1 MKLKMIALSSAL
13 LIAGAGMGFA
23 QTATTP
29 STSTPPAARS
39 TAPMATPPARTAP
52 MAATTSPTAKQS
64 ASLTTADAQKL
75 GNAWRASKVK
85 GSSVYND
92 KNEKV
97 GSIDDLIIDR
107 NDHVVY
113 AVLSVGGFLG
123 MGNHL
128 VAVPYDQLVIN
139 ADNKGKVDKV
149 IMRGATKDSL
159 KAMPEFKYQNA

>member
-13 LIAGAGMGFA
+13 LIAGAGLGFA
-23 QTATTP
+23 QTTTN
-29 STSTPPAARS
+29 PPANSAN
-39 TAPMATPPARTAP
+39 PPAARTAP
-52 MAATTSPTAKQS
+52 MATTTSPTAKQS
-64 ASLTTADAQKL
+64 AALTSADTQKL
-75 GNAWRASKVK
+75 GNAWRASKVN
-85 GSSVYND
+85 GASVYND
-92 KNEKV
+92 QNQKV

-107 NDHVVY
+107 NDHIVY

-139 ADNKGKVDKV
+139 SDNKGKVDKV
-149 IMRGATKDSL
+149 IMRGATKESL

>member
-1 MKLKMIALSSAL
+1 MNLKMIALSSTL

-23 QTATTP
+23 QTATNP
-29 STSTPPAARS
+29 PVANPPA
-39 TAPMATPPARTAP
+39 ARTAP
-52 MAATTSPTAKQS
+52 MATTTTSPTAKQS
-64 ASLTTADAQKL
+64 AALTTADAQKL

-159 KAMPEFKYQNA
+159 KAMPEFKYQNV

>member
-1 MKLKMIALSSAL
+1 MNLKMIALSSTL

-23 QTATTP
+23 QTATNP
-29 STSTPPAARS
+29 PVANPPA
-39 TAPMATPPARTAP
+39 ARTAP
-52 MAATTSPTAKQS
+52 MATTTSPTIKQS
-64 ASLTTADAQKL
+64 AALTTADSQKL

-92 KNEKV
+92 QNQKV

-159 KAMPEFKYQNA
+159 KAMPEFKYQNV

>member
-1 MKLKMIALSSAL
+1 MKLKMIALSTTL
-13 LIAGAGMGFA
+13 LIAGAGLSFA
-23 QTATTP
+23 QTTTNP
-29 STSTPPAARS
+29 PTAPAAPPA
-39 TAPMATPPARTAP
+39 ARTAP
-52 MAATTSPTAKQS
+52 MAATTPSPTAKQS
-64 ASLTTADAQKL
+64 ASLTSADTQKL
-75 GNAWRASKVK
+75 GNAWRASKVN
-85 GSSVYND
+85 GASVYND

-97 GSIDDLIIDR
+97 GSVDDLIIDR

-139 ADNKGKVDKV
+139 TDNKGKVDKV

>member
-1 MKLKMIALSSAL
+1 MNLKMIALSSTL
-13 LIAGAGMGFA
+13 LIAGAGLGVA
-23 QTATTP
+23 QTTTN
-29 STSTPPAARS
+29 PPAN
-39 TAPMATPPARTAP
+39 TANPPAARTAP
-52 MAATTSPTAKQS
+52 MATTTSPTAKQS
-64 ASLTTADAQKL
+64 ASLTSADTQKL
-75 GNAWRASKVK
+75 GNAWRASKVN
-85 GSSVYND
+85 GASVYND

-97 GSIDDLIIDR
+97 GSVDDLIIDR

-128 VAVPYDQLVIN
+128 VAIPYDQLVIN

-159 KAMPEFKYQNA
+159 KAMPEFKYSNA

>member
-1 MKLKMIALSSAL
+1 MKNVIALSTAL
-13 LIAGAGMGFA
+13 LIGGAGLGFA
-23 QTATTP
+23 QTAP
-29 STSTPPAARS
+29 
-39 TAPMATPPARTAP
+39 TAPAPAPRAPTATAP
-52 MAATTSPTAKQS
+52 ATTSASPTARQS
-64 ASLTTADAQKL
+64 AALTSADTQKL
-75 GNAWRASKVK
+75 GNAWRASKVH

-92 KNEKV
+92 QNEKV

-139 ADNKGKVDKV
+139 ADAKGKVDKV
-149 IMRGATKDSL
+149 ILRGATKDSL
-159 KAMPEFKYQNA
+159 KAMPEFK

>member
-1 MKLKMIALSSAL
+1 MRIDMKMKMIALSSAL

-23 QTATTP
+23 QTATN
-29 STSTPPAARS
+29 PPAN
-39 TAPMATPPARTAP
+39 TANPPAARTAP
-52 MAATTSPTAKQS
+52 MATTTTASPTTKQS
-64 ASLTTADAQKL
+64 ASLTSADTQKL
-75 GNAWRASKVK
+75 GNAWRASKVN
-85 GSSVYND
+85 GASVYND
-92 KNEKV
+92 QNQKV

-139 ADNKGKVDKV
+139 SDNKGKVDKV

-159 KAMPEFKYQNA
+159 KAMPEFKYQNV

>member
-13 LIAGAGMGFA
+13 LIAGAAMGFA
-23 QTATTP
+23 QTATN
-29 STSTPPAARS
+29 PPANTANPPAMRP
-39 TAPMATPPARTAP
+39 APMATTA
-52 MAATTSPTAKQS
+52 SPTARQS
-64 ASLTTADAQKL
+64 AALTSADTQKL
-75 GNAWRASKVK
+75 GNAWRASKVN
-85 GSSVYND
+85 GASVYND
-92 KNEKV
+92 QNQRV

-139 ADNKGKVDKV
+139 TDNKGKVDKV
-149 IMRGATKDSL
+149 IMRGATKESL

>member
-1 MKLKMIALSSAL
+1 MKLKMIALSSTL

-23 QTATTP
+23 QTATNP
-29 STSTPPAARS
+29 PASSTNPPAAR
-39 TAPMATPPARTAP
+39 TAPVAPMAT
-52 MAATTSPTAKQS
+52 TTSPTARQS
-64 ASLTTADAQKL
+64 AALTSADTQKL
-75 GNAWRASKVK
+75 GNAWRASKVN
-85 GSSVYND
+85 GAAVYND
-92 KNEKV
+92 QNQKV

-128 VAVPYDQLVIN
+128 VAIPYDQLVIN
-139 ADNKGKVDKV
+139 SDNKGKVDKV
-149 IMRGATKDSL
+149 IMRGATKESL

>member
-13 LIAGAGMGFA
+13 VIAGAGMGFA

-29 STSTPPAARS
+29 PATNAPAAR
-39 TAPMATPPARTAP
+39 TAPMAAPPARTAP

-64 ASLTTADAQKL
+64 ASLSSADAQKL